1 MHATERHTPTPR
13 GKMSRRN
20 ETGPRRTQASHASNV
35 RTHHANLL
43 HRGVP
48 SPYAS
53 GAGDVH
59 SLSLAVSA
67 ALAGKEKRVRCM
79 GDGGRRACLRAYAR
93 VRAESMCPGRVWLPT
108 PFAPFRASPLSCSP
122 FFLRSSSSPFFL
134 RSSSSQFFLRSSC
147 SVPCCK
153 QTHAAHSDTGPS
165 TYTRPTAPRQRHN
178 KRDDNVPQKRRRR
191 CVQSHA
197 RYI

>member
-59 SLSLAVSA
+59 SLSLALSA
-67 ALAGKEKRVRCM
+67 ALAGKEQRVRCM
-79 GDGGRRACLRAYAR
+79 GDGGRRACVAKNQQSTLFTDP
-93 VRAESMCPGRVWLPT
+93 ELMDKKL
-108 PFAPFRASPLSCSP
+108 ASAHINR
-122 FFLRSSSSPFFL
+122 FNFL
-134 RSSSSQFFLRSSC
+134 
-147 SVPCCK
+147 
-153 QTHAAHSDTGPS
+153 QTW
-165 TYTRPTAPRQRHN
+165 N
-178 KRDDNVPQKRRRR
+178 EI
-191 CVQSHA
+191 C
-197 RYI
+197 